1 MKKTLI
7 IMAIAVALIFAFA
20 ATAMAR
26 PSGNLYI
33 SWDPTTGGNAASVA
47 SPHTDYQ
54 TATEKCN
61 VCHSVHYAAT
71 AGAVWA
77 DAANAGNNAWTADA
91 ASANTQMLLR
101 SNVAGACNY
110 CHITTSIGGVQL
122 YGGVVT
128 NYTTASGFNHYGGPA
143 ACSGC
148 HAVHGANT
156 FQGANTA
163 KVLRV
168 RSDRPTQPDVLAN
181 GVGRNAD
188 ITALFADLPTAVA
201 SGNKYE
207 QQVAFCTQCHW
218 EYTTASEATITAS
231 GNSGVYYDGGYTTTP
246 YKGHPL
252 KTADAVFSAAG
263 ANTSLQ
269 VAYAGSTTCRSCH
282 DAGGVNESGVTSNS
296 FPHYTTGYYVFSTW
310 GDSVG
315 DVTAADPTREFATD
329 GNCLKCH
336 VNAALTSGVN
346 ITY

>member
-1 MKKTLI
+1 MKKTLV

-26 PSGNLYI
+26 PNGNIYI
-33 SWDPTTGGNAASVA
+33 SWDPTSGGNAASVA

-54 TATEKCN
+54 TATEKCA

-71 AGAVWA
+71 AGVVWA
-77 DAANAGNNAWTADA
+77 DLSGGGTNAWTADA
-91 ASANTQMLLR
+91 ASAETEMLLR

-122 YGGVVT
+122 YGGVVA
-128 NYTTASGFNHYGGPA
+128 NYTTSSGFNHYGGPA

-156 FQGANTA
+156 FQGANTS

-168 RSDRPTQPDVLAN
+168 RSDRPIQPEVIGAAGGN
-181 GVGRNAD
+181 PAIAAV
-188 ITALFADLPTAVA
+188 FADQATAVA
-201 SGNKYE
+201 SGNKYL
-207 QQVAFCTQCHW
+207 QQIAFCTQCHA
-218 EYTTASEATITAS
+218 EYTDASEATIT
-231 GNSGVYYDGGYTTTP
+231 GGPGYYDGGGYTGTE

-252 KTADAVFSAAG
+252 KAADTVFAAQG
-263 ANTSLQ
+263 ANTNVQ
-269 VAYAGSTTCRSCH
+269 VAYADSTTCRTCH
-282 DAGGVNESGVTSNS
+282 DAGNVNESGVTSNS
-296 FPHYTTGYYVFSTW
+296 FPHFTNGYYVFSTW

-315 DVTAADPTREFATD
+315 DVTAADVTREYATD

-336 VNAALTSGVN
+336 VNAAGTSGVN